1 MTEDRQHRRK
11 YEGMSENAI
20 LKGGARLVA
29 LIGIPVAGFLFLQV
43 WNGQESLQ
51 RTMIDVGKAVAVI
64 ANKTENNTTDITENS
79 SRIRDV
85 ERSLWSNSTK

>member
-1 MTEDRQHRRK
+1 MPNDPEYRRRK
-11 YEGMSENAI
+11 YEGVSENAL

-51 RTMIDVGKAVAVI
+51 KTMIDVGKAVAVI
-64 ANKTENNTTDITENS
+64 ANKTENNTGDIAEHS
-79 SRIRDV
+79 
-85 ERSLWSNSTK
+85 ERLQYIERQLWTNN